1 MDFESSEWKPFP
13 AEWVE
18 QIKPEIPDEEPEKML
33 ARQAQDSLERCVHPE
48 TGVDFESYLE
58 DGQRKYFHE
67 ETNEWVEIPMSLE
80 IYVPTV
86 EDQLDLLT
94 EQFPDWSNK
103 KEQLM
108 ALRQNRY
115 DVDATI
121 RWRHRELGFSKKF
134 GDVPS
139 SAHVDSYA
147 VSSSNKPTE
156 TTTAPSAEYIA
167 AVNEVRA
174 LLNNFTLG
182 LILVRPT
189 RRR

>member
-1 MDFESSEWKPFP
+1 MYLDFESSEWKPFP
-13 AEWVE
+13 AEWVD
-18 QIKPEIPDEEPEKML
+18 QIKPEIPDDEPEKL
-33 ARQAQDSLERCVHPE
+33 IARQAQDSLERCVHPE

-86 EDQLDLLT
+86 EDQLDLLA
-94 EQFPDWSNK
+94 EQFSDWTNT

-115 DVDATI
+115 DIDATI
-121 RWRHRELGFSKKF
+121 RWRIRELGFSKKF

-139 SAHVDSYA
+139 SSVHVE
-147 VSSSNKPTE
+147 SNAASTSKPSE
-156 TTTAPSAEYIA
+156 ANTAPSAEYIA
-167 AVNEVRA
+167 AVNEV
-174 LLNNFTLG
+174 
-182 LILVRPT
+182 
-189 RRR
+189 